1 MQQFVKRDTQL
12 FSSALSAQIA
22 YGIIQLYLAGERNE
36 PPLIVYLSLIESDA
50 DKSKFE
56 TIYLAYRDLMFYI
69 AQRILNNEHDAED
82 VVHQSF
88 LKIIDILDKISEPVC
103 HKTKSLIVIIVER
116 TAIDL
121 YRRNKRRT
129 IVPFD
134 EGYALL
140 SIPTQAE
147 AMAHEDSF
155 ARAMAVLPARQREV
169 LLLKYD
175 WGYSN
180 TEIAALL
187 SMEEANVRKTIQR
200 AKQHLSAALQ
210 EQEV

>member
-1 MQQFVKRDTQL
+1 MQFSQL
-12 FSSALSAQIA
+12 VPVNGLG
-22 YGIIQLYLAGERNE
+22 YNGLQLPGERNE
-36 PPLIVYLSLIESDA
+36 PPLIIYLSLIESDA
-50 DKSKFE
+50 DKTKFE
-56 TIYLAYRDLMFYI
+56 TIYHTYRDLMFYI

-88 LKIIDILDKISEPVC
+88 LKIIDVLEKISDPVC
-103 HKTKSLIVIIVER
+103 HKTRSLVVIIVER

-121 YRRNKRRT
+121 YRRHKRRT
-129 IVPFD
+129 AVPFD
-134 EGYALL
+134 EGYATL

-147 AMAHEDSF
+147 AMAHGDSF
-155 ARAMAVLPARQREV
+155 ARAMAALPVRQREV

-180 TEIAALL
+180 KEIAALL

-200 AKQHLSAALQ
+200 AKENLAAALR

>member
-1 MQQFVKRDTQL
+1 ML
-12 FSSALSAQIA
+12 I
-22 YGIIQLYLAGERNE
+22 YLQ
-36 PPLIVYLSLIESDA
+36 LIETEE

-56 TIYLAYRDLMFYI
+56 TIYLTYRDLMFYV

-88 LKIIDILDKISEPVC
+88 LKIIDVLEKISDPVC
-103 HKTKSLIVIIVER
+103 HKTKSLVVIVVER

-121 YRRNKRRT
+121 YRKHKRRT
-129 IVPFD
+129 TVPFD
-134 EGYALL
+134 EGYALP
-140 SIPTQAE
+140 STPTQAE
-147 AMAHEDSF
+147 AMAHGYSF
-155 ARAMAVLPARQREV
+155 ARAMAALPARQREV

-180 TEIAALL
+180 KEIAALL
-187 SMEEANVRKTIQR
+187 SMEEDNVRKTIQR
-200 AKQHLSAALQ
+200 AKQHLSTALQ

>member
-1 MQQFVKRDTQL
+1 
-12 FSSALSAQIA
+12 
-22 YGIIQLYLAGERNE
+22 
-36 PPLIVYLSLIESDA
+36 
-50 DKSKFE
+50 
-56 TIYLAYRDLMFYI
+56 
-69 AQRILNNEHDAED
+69 
-82 VVHQSF
+82 
-88 LKIIDILDKISEPVC
+88 
-103 HKTKSLIVIIVER
+103 
-116 TAIDL
+116 
-121 YRRNKRRT
+121 
-129 IVPFD
+129 
-134 EGYALL
+134 
-140 SIPTQAE
+140 
-147 AMAHEDSF
+147 MAHEDSF